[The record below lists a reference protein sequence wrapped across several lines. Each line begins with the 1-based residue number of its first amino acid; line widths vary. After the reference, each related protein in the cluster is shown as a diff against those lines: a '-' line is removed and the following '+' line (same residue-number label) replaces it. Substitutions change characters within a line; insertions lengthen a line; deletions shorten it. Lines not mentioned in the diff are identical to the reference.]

1 MGIRHRIAP
10 LAAVLALAGSLAA
23 TAAAPAL
30 AAQPASGKT
39 TETTK
44 TAAADG
50 TYLYF
55 NKNQSDPLNSRL
67 YLMESIPHAKDKVLA
82 KYRAGSGDNGP
93 NGKNECATSQ
103 GWLPNGTYQVLAHDA
118 HYNGGDVG
126 VNGKVIHVQDKV
138 CENGRT
144 TRAELFVH
152 SEMWPEGSQ
161 ADAQPGKDNPYR
173 WDSSDDYRSLGCIK
187 LSPAD
192 INDLFTKAERDGWPT
207 KLKVVS

>member
-10 LAAVLALAGSLAA
+10 LAAVLALAGGLAA

-39 TETTK
+39 TE
-44 TAAADG
+44 AAASGG
-50 TYLYF
+50 TYLSF
-55 NKNQSDPLNSRL
+55 DKNQSDPGNSRL
-67 YLMESIPHAKDKVLA
+67 YLMKSVPDAKDTVLA
-82 KYRAGSGDNGP
+82 KYRAGSGDGGP
-93 NGKNECATSQ
+93 NGKNECASSQ
-103 GWLPNGTYQVLAHDA
+103 GWLPNGTYRVLAHDA
-118 HYNGGDVG
+118 HYNGGDQG
-126 VNGKVIHVQDKV
+126 VNGKVIHVEDKL

-161 ADAQPGKDNPYR
+161 ASRQPGKDSPYR
-173 WDSSDDYRSLGCIK
+173 WEGSDDYRSLGCIK

-192 INDLFTKAERDGWPT
+192 IDNLFSRAGRDGWPT

>member
-10 LAAVLALAGSLAA
+10 LAAVLALAGGLAA

-39 TETTK
+39 TG

-55 NKNQSDPLNSRL
+55 NRNQSNPGNSRL
-67 YLMESIPHAKDKVLA
+67 YLMKSIPDAKDEVLA

-93 NGKNECATSQ
+93 NGKDECASSQ

-118 HYNGGDVG
+118 HYNGGDLG
-126 VNGKVIHVQDKV
+126 VNGKVIHVEDKV

-161 ADAQPGKDNPYR
+161 ASREPGEDSPYR
-173 WDSSDDYRSLGCIK
+173 WDGSDDYRSLGCIK
-187 LSPAD
+187 LKPAD
-192 INDLFTKAERDGWPT
+192 IDNLFSKAGRYGWPDE
-207 KLKVVS
+207 LKVVS

>member
-10 LAAVLALAGSLAA
+10 LAAVLALAGGLTA
-23 TAAAPAL
+23 TAATPAL

-39 TETTK
+39 TG

-55 NKNQSDPLNSRL
+55 NKNQSNPHNSRL
-67 YLMESIPHAKDKVLA
+67 YLMQSVPDAKDTVLA
-82 KYRAGSGDNGP
+82 KYRAGSGDGGP
-93 NGKNECATSQ
+93 RGKDECATSQ
-103 GWLPNGTYQVLAHDA
+103 GWLPNGSYQVLAHDA
-118 HYNGGDVG
+118 HYNGGDQG
-126 VNGKVIHVQDKV
+126 INGKVIHVEDKL

-161 ADAQPGKDNPYR
+161 ASPEPGKDNPYR
-173 WDSSDDYRSLGCIK
+173 WEGSDDYRSLGCIK
-187 LSPAD
+187 LNPTD
-192 INDLFTKAERDGWPT
+192 INNLFSKAERYGWPE